1 MLDWM
6 MMRGDWTND
15 SGVIPPVSDKGHW
28 RDRHGGKHL
37 ESKFDVNEQDINT
50 FPVKRFVIV
59 LWIIFT
65 FLA

>member
-15 SGVIPPVSDKGHW
+15 SGIIPDQGHW

-37 ESKFDVNEQDINT
+37 ESTFDVNEQDINT